1 MHEKFQTPNT
11 DVFRSLK
18 GSVIVRNLTFFKY
31 KTEFFI
37 AGVQSV
43 RVDILMKTCFENEAL
58 NVKLYYSKKHVQS
71 FIKRC
76 LSLIIIIS

>member
-18 GSVIVRNLTFFKY
+18 GSVRNLTFFKY